1 MKFSLLIK
9 IFTLILLSVM
19 ENCLNAQTLDAGER
33 KFVMKGYNCKQY
45 WNGGP
50 YMIEGIVINRSIQ
63 PFKGHLRIKLVDQD
77 NDIVYQRTEKI
88 DIEAQNGK
96 SFSTYTSNGTCKDKK
111 VLLSLEEN
119 GKLIEGTWEDGK
131 LISDKKIDSE
141 VVSINSGSANTKS
154 QAVRDQL
161 KPNLIK
167 SKSANRDAVA
177 IIVGVQGYKRLA
189 KADYADQDAT
199 KFAEYAH
206 RALGI
211 PKEKIRLLTESDA
224 DQAALLK
231 TFRNWLPLNVNKGK
245 TEVFVFYSGH
255 GLPSSDG
262 KSLYFLP
269 HGVDQDLL
277 DETAIDQKKIIAAIQ
292 STQPKSVTMFVD
304 SCYSG
309 QSRNGSQLLAGAK
322 PVNLKNSD
330 IGYPAE
336 FTVFTASASDQIS
349 SASNDLQ
356 HGIFSFYLMKGM
368 EGAADI
374 NNDGNITSG
383 EMQQYLNE
391 NVQRQALAANRV
403 QVPQLIG
410 DANRVL
416 VGK

>member
-1 MKFSLLIK
+1 MKFDLPLKIITVIGLLAETN
-9 IFTLILLSVM
+9 FV
-19 ENCLNAQTLDAGER
+19 NAQTSDTAEQR
-33 KFVMKGYNCKQY
+33 FVMKSYNCKQWPSGAY
-45 WNGGP
+45 ST
-50 YMIEGIVINRSIQ
+50 EGIVINRGVK

-77 NDIVYQRTEKI
+77 NDIVYQGTVKI
-88 DIEAQNGK
+88 DIEEQNGK
-96 SFSTYTSNGTCKDKK
+96 SFSTFTSNGTCKDKK

-119 GKLIEGTWEDGK
+119 GKFIEGTWENGK
-131 LISDKKIDSE
+131 LITDKKLDSDAAN
-141 VVSINSGSANTKS
+141 INSGSAKATS
-154 QAVRDQL
+154 QVVRDQL
-161 KPNLIK
+161 KPSQIK

-231 TFRNWLPLNVNKGK
+231 TFRNWLPLNVTKGK

-255 GLPSSDG
+255 GLPSNDG

-277 DETAIDQKKIIAAIQ
+277 DETAVDQKKIIAAIQ

-322 PVNLKNSD
+322 PVSLKNSD
-330 IGYPAE
+330 FGYPPE

-349 SASNDLQ
+349 SASSDLQ

-374 NNDGNITSG
+374 NNDGNITFG

-391 NVQRQALAANRV
+391 NVQRQALVANRV

-410 DANRVL
+410 DPNRVL
-416 VGK
+416 VGR